1 MVWMYL
7 YFWCQNLNIFLSKIW
22 KHLIWNFEII
32 PIAALWTFALIF
44 FLTSYIHLLIAD
56 DIIANIAK
64 IDVANRIHLFENW
77 ICWNKIS
84 LPWISQSRDS
94 KKKVQFELPLKYLVW
109 LLAFCFS
116 LTEFLRKRLVLFHK
130 QLLLAKNQM
139 VFFIW
144 RSANTRCH
152 LVPPSWWVLK
162 YGDDLW

>member
-1 MVWMYL
+1 VRKRKILALGMVWMYL

-44 FLTSYIHLLIAD
+44 FLTSCIHLLIAD
-56 DIIANIAK
+56 DIITNIAK

-94 KKKVQFELPLKYLVW
+94 KEKSSVW
-109 LLAFCFS
+109 TSAKIS
-116 LTEFLRKRLVLFHK
+116 RLTFGV
-130 QLLLAKNQM
+130 LLLPDWIFKKTPC
-139 VFFIW
+139 VI
-144 RSANTRCH
+144 S
-152 LVPPSWWVLK
+152 
-162 YGDDLW
+162 